1 MSRIADIP
9 PEQQSTEQ
17 KKILDDV
24 LRGRGR
30 VTIPFKIWL
39 HSPALATRLEALGTY
54 LVTQSSLKPREVE
67 LATLV
72 VARHW
77 RANYVFAAHV
87 RLGRQAGLP
96 DAAMEAIGK
105 DTAPDL
111 PDPRERVIYE
121 IAKAFDQ
128 RIVASDEL
136 FDRAVKELGRNGL
149 AELLAL
155 LGYYSAVGMAMKL
168 HKVPPLDGSEP

>member
-1 MSRIADIP
+1 MSRIQEIP
-9 PEQQSTEQ
+9 PEQQSAEQ

-39 HSPALATRLEALGTY
+39 HSPPLATRIEALGTY

-67 LATLV
+67 LATLA

-96 DAAMEAIGK
+96 DSVMEAIGK
-105 DTAPDL
+105 DATPEL
-111 PDPRERVIYE
+111 PDPRERAIYD
-121 IAKAFDQ
+121 IAKAFD
-128 RIVASDEL
+128 RRVVASDEV
-136 FDRAVKELGRNGL
+136 FDRAVKALGRNGL
-149 AELLAL
+149 AELLVL

-168 HKVPPLDGSEP
+168 HQVPPIDGSEP